1 MSLLYKELFK
11 KKSKF
16 YYLRTYFVQN
26 QTSQEFY
33 MS

>member
-16 YYLRTYFVQN
+16 YYLRTYFVQD
-26 QTSQEFY
+26 QISQEFY